1 MVTAAQVRPPSV
13 VISRVPT
20 ELVEEVAMATPWVVV
35 RAPRAVGGK
44 RGRNRVK
51 LPPPLVE
58 VKASSAGLP
67 DVYAPTPQMATR
79 SWVLAAASAAGPP
92 AVLHAGVHELQ
103 APLCRRAPPTTVRS
117 FSSPQPAEPWM
128 TS

>member
-1 MVTAAQVRPPSV
+1 MSPPHPAAATEVLELASVALLWQV
-13 VISRVPT
+13 
-20 ELVEEVAMATPWVVV
+20 EG
-35 RAPRAVGGK
+35 RAVVSW
-44 RGRNRVK
+44 VK

-103 APLCRRAPPTTVRS
+103 APLCRRAAAPPPPPV
-117 FSSPQPAEPWM
+117 
-128 TS
+128 